1 MNKAILIGNLG
12 RDPEFNNGNN
22 GLSVT
27 KFNMATSERWRDRGT
42 GELQERT
49 EWHRITAFGKL
60 AEICEKYLSRG
71 KKVCVEGRIQTSEYE
86 KDGIKRYS
94 TEIIASN
101 IQFLSTKESRNQEY
115 DPPNLGMSNE
125 SEQKHLEM
133 EEEEIPF

>member
-12 RDPEFNNGNN
+12 RDPKFSHGHN

-27 KFNMATSERWRDRGT
+27 KFNMATFERWRDRGN

-71 KKVCVEGRIQTSEYE
+71 KKVCVEGRIQTSRYE
-86 KDGIKRYS
+86 KDGITRYS

-101 IQFLSTKESRNQEY
+101 VQFLSPKKSEDEEY
-115 DPPNLGMSNE
+115 DPPDLGVSNSSKQE
-125 SEQKHLEM
+125 HLDA
-133 EEEEIPF
+133 EEEIPF